1 MRWRSARHVTALC
14 LSLAALACNAGDFL
28 CVTDGPPPGL
38 EIEVRDAV
46 SDRAVAFL
54 AAGEAQSFVGT
65 YALEPGQ
72 YGGADDS
79 LLLVGAYGRWGLFQV
94 VVTRAGY
101 REWTA
106 SNVLVDF
113 AVVGSRNC
121 TQVRPMTVRLE
132 ARLQP
137 ES

>member
-1 MRWRSARHVTALC
+1 MRWRAARHVTALY
-14 LSLAALACNAGDFL
+14 LSIAALACKASD
-28 CVTDGPPPGL
+28 VTCPGNVVPGL

-46 SDRAVAFL
+46 SGVAVAFL
-54 AAGEAQSFVGT
+54 AVGEARSSGGT

-72 YGGADDS
+72 YGGSADS
-79 LLLVGAYGRWGLFQV
+79 LLLVGAWNRWGLFRV
-94 VVTRAGY
+94 LVMRAGY

-106 SNVLVDF
+106 SDVLVESTGGPC
-113 AVVGSRNC
+113 A
-121 TQVRPMTVRLE
+121 RPMTVRLE

>member
-1 MRWRSARHVTALC
+1 MRWRATRHVTTLC
-14 LSLAALACNAGDFL
+14 LSIAVLSCNAGDFF
-28 CVTDGPPPGL
+28 CISDPRPAL
-38 EIEVRDAV
+38 EIEVRDSV
-46 SDRAVAFL
+46 NGRGVAFL
-54 AAGEAQSFVGT
+54 AVGEARSFVGT
-65 YALEPGQ
+65 FALEPGL
-72 YGGADDS
+72 YGGSADS
-79 LLLVGAYGRWGLFQV
+79 LLLVGGWNRWGLFQV

-121 TQVRPMTVRLE
+121 TQVRPTTLRLE
-132 ARLQP
+132 ARLQL